1 MKPSRIQAVD
11 NVNIEAP
18 LGLEESLRWF
28 YGEVAQLDEVP
39 CATATP
45 SRLCFKSE
53 QIELRIHLVERPEI
67 EAVACRVTVA
77 LPSLTDAAE
86 LLAERSMLCEHQSG
100 ISMTYRRLQ
109 TLDPAGNRV
118 EFKQESRVG
127 PF

>member
-11 NVNIEAP
+11 HVNIEAP

-39 CATATP
+39 SGTAAP
-45 SRLCFKSE
+45 ARLCFESE
-53 QIELRIHLVERPEI
+53 QIELRIRLVERPEI
-67 EAVACRVTVA
+67 EAVACRVTLTV
-77 LPSLTDAAE
+77 PSLEDTAE
-86 LLAERSMLCEHQSG
+86 RLAERSLPCEHQSG
-100 ISMTYRRLQ
+100 IAVTDRRLQ
-109 TLDPAGNRV
+109 ALDPAGNRV

>member
-11 NVNIEAP
+11 HVNIEAP
-18 LGLEESLRWF
+18 LGLAESLCWF
-28 YGEVAQLDEVP
+28 YCEVAQLDEVP
-39 CATATP
+39 SGTAAP
-45 SRLCFKSE
+45 ARLCFKSE

-67 EAVACRVTVA
+67 EAVGCRVTFAV
-77 LPSLTDAAE
+77 PSLADVAE
-86 LLAERSMLCEHQSG
+86 LLAERSMLCERQSG
-100 ISMTYRRLQ
+100 VSLSDRRLQ